1 MFEQEKFWYN
11 KCFANNRNDSKINIV
26 QYKIR
31 SVRVVCD
38 KEGFRFYFFYFLEP
52 GESFEMKVCLLMGW

>member
-26 QYKIR
+26 QCKIR
-31 SVRVVCD
+31 SVKVIYD
-38 KEGFRFYFFYFLEP
+38 KEGFRFYILDFTLSKTLRKF
-52 GESFEMKVCLLMGW
+52 